1 MRKQLILFI
10 TLAAAVLCA
19 QAQIKD
25 VSGSF
30 LYIASPS
37 ESRLDAAAQ
46 ALRHARIDA
55 LAREFGTIVS
65 QDIMQSET
73 VVNDRES
80 TLFFSNNETQVKGE
94 WVADTAE
101 PKYEYSMDTE
111 GNLTVR
117 CTVRG
122 RAKPISN
129 EAVEF
134 SATCL
139 RNGTTRQHADTRFR
153 PKDDF
158 FVHFEAPVDGYVA
171 IFLEDLN
178 GNVFTLLPYIESPTG
193 QAKVKKNYD
202 YVFFDADRPSTFGKV
217 DRFIITLDG
226 DRELNK
232 VYVIFSPNAF
242 TKPLDHSGGI
252 SSAGD
257 NLPRMQSR
265 REFNDWLLKTRRKD
279 PKMAV
284 KSMNIEITN

>member
-1 MRKQLILFI
+1 MKKILILTAI
-10 TLAAAVLCA
+10 LISSICA
-19 QAQIKD
+19 SAQIKD

-94 WVADTAE
+94 WIADTAE
-101 PKYEYSMDTE
+101 PKYEYAMDSE

-134 SATCL
+134 AAECL

-153 PKDDF
+153 PGDDF

-171 IFLEDLN
+171 VFLEDLN

-193 QAKVKKNYD
+193 EAKVKKNYD
-202 YVFFDADRPSTFGKV
+202 YIFFDPKRQSTFGKV
-217 DRFIITLDG
+217 DALKMTLDG

-232 VYVIFSPNAF
+232 VYIIFSPNAF
-242 TKPLDHSGGI
+242 SKPVDHSGGLNM
-252 SSAGD
+252 AGD
-257 NLPRMQSR
+257 TLPRMQSR
-265 REFNDWLLKTRRKD
+265 REFNDWLIKTRRKD